1 MSDLRKHENKH
12 ITIQIERL
20 VLDGLPVTFHER
32 GIMQAAFEAEL
43 VQLLTTGELSFDL
56 QTGGVRNKVPAGVLA
71 LKADDTPATLGKKLA
86 RAIYEGIGQ

>member
-1 MSDLRKHENKH
+1 MSHLREQENRH
-12 ITIQIERL
+12 ITVHIERL

-32 GIMQAAFEAEL
+32 GILQAAFEAEL

-56 QTGGVRNKVPAGVLA
+56 QTGGVRSKVPAGVLA
-71 LKADDTPATLGKKLA
+71 LKADDSPSALGKKLA